1 MGKNFWISRGVPQD
15 ARFMAAIDRTADESV
30 NYQERFEYWRQFE
43 FTAHPEPA
51 NVLIARIGGLYAAYF
66 ALHAEGRYEY
76 QIQSRFLDLQI
87 APALMQQAGIHI
99 EMVEPETMAAV

>member
-1 MGKNFWISRGVPQD
+1 
-15 ARFMAAIDRTADESV
+15 MAAIDRTADETI
-30 NYQERFEYWRQFE
+30 NYQERVEYWRQFE

-76 QIQSRFLDLQI
+76 QIQSRFQELQI
-87 APALMQQAGIHI
+87 APALMLQAGIQI
-99 EMVEPETMAAV
+99 EMVEPVTMASI